1 MAIRWTSALAI
12 GVPDL
17 DAQHEELFRRV
28 DRLHDAMLARDRA
41 EAGELIRFLQSYV
54 AEHLA
59 AEERLMRET
68 RYPDEANHLAEHASF
83 AAEIDDLAETLADEG
98 VTPRLV
104 LRLAREVSGW
114 LQNHICTTDVALGR
128 HVVGHRT
135 PARPPRPSAAR
146 SP

>member
-41 EAGELIRFLQSYV
+41 EAGELIRFLQVYA

-68 RYPDEANHLAEHASF
+68 RFPDEANHLAEHASF
-83 AAEIDDLAETLADEG
+83 AAEVEDLAVTLEEEG

-114 LQNHICTTDVALGR
+114 LRDHICESDVALAR
-128 HVVGHRT
+128 HVMAQRS
-135 PARPPRPSAAR
+135 PARPPPAD